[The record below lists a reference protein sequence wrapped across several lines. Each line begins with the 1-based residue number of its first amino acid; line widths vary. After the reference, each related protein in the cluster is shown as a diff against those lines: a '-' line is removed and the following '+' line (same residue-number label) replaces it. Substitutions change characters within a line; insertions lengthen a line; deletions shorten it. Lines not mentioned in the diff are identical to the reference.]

1 MGHCSQPICHC
12 FQRVSGIAPQ
22 LKSFAGN
29 MFSKDGWQSR
39 FGGLLL
45 SEAVFLG
52 CHAFVLFPL
61 YFCAFVLLFL
71 CAIAY
76 MLLPLCLCAFV
87 PLCLCAFV
95 FVFCFCFLDF
105 FFCAVAFILLLFFAF
120 QLCYAPNFAFMHS
133 ISWVCKI
140 PWVHEHNISNPFLS
154 SVFCLF
160 I

>member
-1 MGHCSQPICHC
+1 
-12 FQRVSGIAPQ
+12 
-22 LKSFAGN
+22 

-95 FVFCFCFLDF
+95 
-105 FFCAVAFILLLFFAF
+105 LLFLFFAF
-120 QLCYAPNFAFMHS
+120 AFWTSSFVLLPLFFCFSLHFNCAMRPILHLCIQFLEFARFPECMN
-133 ISWVCKI
+133 ITFQI
-140 PWVHEHNISNPFLS
+140 P
-154 SVFCLF
+154 FCPLCF
-160 I
+160 ACLYKGHCFTSHAKCFTNLLQYIVAKCFT